1 MRLFQSLGIFNRNIH
16 TVSSFHVY
24 LDKLYQIEKNKETIT
39 SGNFVISQD
48 LDQDIAIKFN
58 EVDFKYLG
66 SDKFLFQNTN
76 IDIYK
81 NKHTIITGPNG
92 SGKSTLVGLLGIFFT
107 TNGKVEVYSEKS
119 DTLVPHR

>member
-24 LDKLYQIEKNKETIT
+24 LDKLYQIEKNKESIT
-39 SGNFVISQD
+39 SGNFVISRD

-76 IDIYK
+76 IGINDEK
-81 NKHTIITGPNG
+81 NISFTNNFYGTINDFTVLSSYFSFSEFKI
-92 SGKSTLVGLLGIFFT
+92 VFVFF
-107 TNGKVEVYSEKS
+107 NSVI
-119 DTLVPHR
+119 RQ